1 MPKSLSTLRRLEL
14 FLSSARGKRILN
26 YFYSWGAAFVI
37 LGALFKLLHI
47 RYGDE
52 IVFASM
58 LTEVVVFI
66 VLGFER
72 PDESDSKASSP
83 SDKIETPVAHNQAE
97 APSPQPYTS
106 PERSPLPLETP
117 EDASYQLEAIHDVYV
132 RQLSELQAQL
142 VAMEQIN
149 ADLQHMRT
157 MYEAGAKDS
166 TIVRRENEHL
176 IAQLEQLNAAYARML
191 QAMTVN
197 MRPLD
202 SHESTESSLTK

>member
-1 MPKSLSTLRRLEL
+1 MPKNLSTLRRLEL

-83 SDKIETPVAHNQAE
+83 SDKIETPVAHTQAE
-97 APSPQPYTS
+97 APSPQPYTR

-117 EDASYQLEAIHDVYV
+117 EGAPDHLDTIHGLYA

-149 ADLQHMRT
+149 ADLQHMRS

-166 TIVRRENEHL
+166 TTVRRENERL

>member
-14 FLSSARGKRILN
+14 FLASARGKRILN

-72 PDESDSKASSP
+72 PEESESKDSSP
-83 SDKIETPVAHNQAE
+83 SDKIETPVAHTPVE
-97 APSPQPYTS
+97 APSPQLCTS
-106 PERSPLPLETP
+106 PERSSLPLETP
-117 EDASYQLEAIHDVYV
+117 EGTPDHLDAIQDLYV
-132 RQLSELQAQL
+132 RQLSELRAQL

-149 ADLQHMRT
+149 ADLQHMRS

-166 TIVRRENEHL
+166 TTIRRENEHL

-197 MRPLD
+197 IRPLD

>member
-1 MPKSLSTLRRLEL
+1 
-14 FLSSARGKRILN
+14 
-26 YFYSWGAAFVI
+26 
-37 LGALFKLLHI
+37 
-47 RYGDE
+47 
-52 IVFASM
+52 M

-157 MYEAGAKDS
+157 MYAAGAKDS
-166 TIVRRENEHL
+166 TTVRRENERL

-202 SHESTESSLTK
+202 SHESIESSLTK

>member
-1 MPKSLSTLRRLEL
+1 MTKSLSTLRRLEL

-72 PDESDSKASSP
+72 PEESGSKASSP
-83 SDKIETPVAHNQAE
+83 SDKIEIPVAHTQVE
-97 APSPQPYTS
+97 ATSPQPYTS

-117 EDASYQLEAIHDVYV
+117 EGVSDQLEAIHDVYV
-132 RQLSELQAQL
+132 RQLSELRAQL

-149 ADLQHMRT
+149 VDLQHMRS

-166 TIVRRENEHL
+166 TTVRRENERL

-197 MRPLD
+197 MHPLD

>member
-83 SDKIETPVAHNQAE
+83 SDKIETPVAHSQVE
-97 APSPQPYTS
+97 APSPQPNTS
-106 PERSPLPLETP
+106 PERSSLPLEAP
-117 EDASYQLEAIHDVYV
+117 EGRPDHLDAIHGLYA

-142 VAMEQIN
+142 VAMEHIN

-166 TIVRRENEHL
+166 TTVRRENERL

>member
-1 MPKSLSTLRRLEL
+1 MSKSLSLLRRLEL

-52 IVFASM
+52 IIFASM
-58 LTEVVVFI
+58 LTEVAVFI

-72 PDESDSKASSP
+72 PDMSEQKDSSP
-83 SDKIETPVAHNQAE
+83 SDKMPVSVVPTQIETH
-97 APSPQPYTS
+97 SPHSHIDSSVSQS
-106 PERSPLPLETP
+106 LHETHG
-117 EDASYQLEAIHDVYV
+117 DGGNNLEAMHAIYA

-142 VAMEQIN
+142 IAMEHIN
-149 ADLQHMRT
+149 ADLQHMRS

-166 TIVRRENEHL
+166 TTVRLQNERL
-176 IAQLEQLNAAYARML
+176 ITQLEQLNAAYARML

-197 MRPLD
+197 MRPFD
-202 SHESTESSLTK
+202 SPDFSEPSRSK

>member
-83 SDKIETPVAHNQAE
+83 SDKIETPVAHTQAE
-97 APSPQPYTS
+97 ASSPQPYTS

-117 EDASYQLEAIHDVYV
+117 EGAPDHLDTIHGLYA

-149 ADLQHMRT
+149 ADLQHMRS

-166 TIVRRENEHL
+166 TTVRRENERL

>member
-1 MPKSLSTLRRLEL
+1 MSKSLSLLRRLEL

-52 IVFASM
+52 IIFASM
-58 LTEVVVFI
+58 LTEVAVFI
-66 VLGFER
+66 ILGFER
-72 PDESDSKASSP
+72 PDMSEQKDSSP
-83 SDKIETPVAHNQAE
+83 SDKMSVPVAPTQIETH
-97 APSPQPYTS
+97 SPHS
-106 PERSPLPLETP
+106 HI
-117 EDASYQLEAIHDVYV
+117 DASVSQSLRETHGDGGNNLEAMHAIYA

-142 VAMEQIN
+142 IAMEQIN
-149 ADLQHMRT
+149 ADLQHMRS

-166 TIVRRENEHL
+166 TTVRLQNEHL
-176 IAQLEQLNAAYARML
+176 ITQLEQLNAAYARML

-197 MRPLD
+197 MRPFD
-202 SHESTESSLTK
+202 SPDFSEPSRSK

>member
-58 LTEVVVFI
+58 LTEVIVFI

-72 PDESDSKASSP
+72 PVESDSKDSSP
-83 SDKIETPVAHNQAE
+83 SDKIETPVAHSQVE
-97 APSPQPYTS
+97 APSPQPNTS
-106 PERSPLPLETP
+106 PERSSLPLEAP
-117 EDASYQLEAIHDVYV
+117 EGRPDHLYAIQDLYV

-149 ADLQHMRT
+149 VDLQHMRT

-166 TIVRRENEHL
+166 TTVRRENERL

>member
-58 LTEVVVFI
+58 LTEVIVFI

-149 ADLQHMRT
+149 ADLQHMRS

-166 TIVRRENEHL
+166 TTVRRENERL

>member
-26 YFYSWGAAFVI
+26 YFYSWGAALVI

-72 PDESDSKASSP
+72 PVESDSKDSSP
-83 SDKIETPVAHNQAE
+83 SDKIETPVAHTQVE

-106 PERSPLPLETP
+106 PGGSLLPLEIPEGTP
-117 EDASYQLEAIHDVYV
+117 DHLDAIHSLYA
-132 RQLSELQAQL
+132 RQFSELQAQL

-149 ADLQHMRT
+149 VDLQHMRS

-166 TIVRRENEHL
+166 TTVRRENERL

>member
-149 ADLQHMRT
+149 ADLQHMRS

-166 TIVRRENEHL
+166 TTVRRENERL

>member
-14 FLSSARGKRILN
+14 FLSSVRGKRILN

-72 PDESDSKASSP
+72 PEESDSKDSSL
-83 SDKIETPVAHNQAE
+83 SDKIETPVAHTQVE
-97 APSPQPYTS
+97 APSPQPCTS
-106 PERSPLPLETP
+106 PERSSLPLETP
-117 EDASYQLEAIHDVYV
+117 EGAPDHLDTIHGLYV

-149 ADLQHMRT
+149 ADLQHMRS

-166 TIVRRENEHL
+166 TTVRRENERL

>member
-72 PDESDSKASSP
+72 PEESESKDSSP
-83 SDKIETPVAHNQAE
+83 SDKIETPVAHTPVE
-97 APSPQPYTS
+97 APSPQPYTR
-106 PERSPLPLETP
+106 PERCSLPLGTP
-117 EDASYQLEAIHDVYV
+117 EGTPDHLDAIQDVYV
-132 RQLSELQAQL
+132 RQLSELRAQL

-149 ADLQHMRT
+149 ADLQHMRS

-166 TIVRRENEHL
+166 TTIRRENERL

-202 SHESTESSLTK
+202 SHKSTESSLTK

>member
-83 SDKIETPVAHNQAE
+83 SDKIETPVAHTQAE

-117 EDASYQLEAIHDVYV
+117 EGAPDHLDTIHGLYA

-149 ADLQHMRT
+149 ADLQHMRS

-166 TIVRRENEHL
+166 TTVRRENERL

>member
-1 MPKSLSTLRRLEL
+1 MPKNLSTLRRLEL
-14 FLSSARGKRILN
+14 FLASARGKRILN

-72 PDESDSKASSP
+72 PEESESKDSSP
-83 SDKIETPVAHNQAE
+83 SDKIETPVAHTPVE
-97 APSPQPYTS
+97 APSPQLCTS
-106 PERSPLPLETP
+106 PERSSLPLETP
-117 EDASYQLEAIHDVYV
+117 EGTPDHLDAIQDLYV
-132 RQLSELQAQL
+132 RQLSELRAQL

-149 ADLQHMRT
+149 ADLQHMRS

-166 TIVRRENEHL
+166 TTIRRENEHL

-197 MRPLD
+197 IRPLD

>member
-14 FLSSARGKRILN
+14 FLSSVRGKRILN

-83 SDKIETPVAHNQAE
+83 SDKIETPVAHTQAE

-117 EDASYQLEAIHDVYV
+117 EGAPDHLDTIHGLYA

-149 ADLQHMRT
+149 ADLQHMRS

-166 TIVRRENEHL
+166 TTVRRENERL